1 MKMLVNY
8 FQNAKSDFVR
18 KTIQDETL
26 ASAAHDYIKA
36 QTTFAHMLIDN
47 TETVMKH
54 MFDTMTK
61 VKKDEQ

>member
-26 ASAAHDYIKA
+26 AEAAQNYIKA
-36 QTTFAHMLIDN
+36 QTAVAHMLLDN
-47 TETVMKH
+47 TEIVMKH
-54 MFDTMTK
+54 TFDTMMK

>member
-26 ASAAHDYIKA
+26 AAAAQDYIKA
-36 QTTFAHMLIDN
+36 QTNFAHMLINN

-54 MFDTMTK
+54 AFDTMTK
-61 VKKDEQ
+61 VKTND

>member
-1 MKMLVNY
+1 MKMLINY

-18 KTIQDETL
+18 RTIQDKTL
-26 ASAAHDYIKA
+26 ADAAQDYIKA
-36 QTTFAHMLIDN
+36 QTNFAHMLIDN

-54 MFDTMTK
+54 TFDTMTK

>member
-26 ASAAHDYIKA
+26 AAAAQDYIKA
-36 QTTFAHMLIDN
+36 QTNFAHMLIDN

-54 MFDTMTK
+54 AFDTMTK
-61 VKKDEQ
+61 VKTND

>member
-18 KTIQDETL
+18 KTIQDKTL
-26 ASAAHDYIKA
+26 SAAADDYIKA
-36 QTTFAHMLIDN
+36 QTAFAHMLIDN
-47 TETVMKH
+47 TETVMKYT
-54 MFDTMTK
+54 FDTMTK

>member
-26 ASAAHDYIKA
+26 AEAAQNYIKV
-36 QTTFAHMLIDN
+36 QTAFAHMLLDN

-54 MFDTMTK
+54 TFDTMMK